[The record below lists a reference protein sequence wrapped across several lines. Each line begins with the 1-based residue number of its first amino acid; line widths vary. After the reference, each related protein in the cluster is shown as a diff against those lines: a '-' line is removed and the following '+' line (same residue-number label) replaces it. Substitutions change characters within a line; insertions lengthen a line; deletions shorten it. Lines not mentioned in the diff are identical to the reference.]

1 MITYIVSYEK
11 QRYVNQAV
19 EETQQTIMNAIAGG
33 EFDFLSFVKQQSEQ
47 IQVVSHILIDLDA
60 LKDSDEEFKQAIN
73 SFRMLY
79 QAKIIILASGRSA
92 GDTLLHDIFCT
103 GIYDIITSSD
113 EELAEEIKHCIVK
126 GMTFKDS
133 LKYKIEETEKDTKE
147 KNGRKPAPVI
157 KEKIIVKNKI
167 QKTAYKETIG
177 FAGAQNRI
185 GVTHNAIICAK
196 ALQRKGFRV
205 ALVESMKEE
214 SAFISIKESYD
225 LEEDKEEYFQMQGIC
240 FYPNCFLQK
249 LSYVLTQDFNFIVI
263 DFGTYSESM
272 VHEFMRC
279 TIPVIVSGSKA
290 WELEKMNCIF
300 ESQELPVL
308 KSYHYLFNF
317 TSGEVHEEI
326 RLNMEPMEHVYF
338 QEYIPDPF
346 SDSVSQAFGE
356 ILKGYMTEE
365 KVKTEKGKKFP
376 FLDLGGVFKR
386 K

>member
-1 MITYIVSYEK
+1 M
-11 QRYVNQAV
+11 
-19 EETQQTIMNAIAGG
+19 
-33 EFDFLSFVKQQSEQ
+33 
-47 IQVVSHILIDLDA
+47 
-60 LKDSDEEFKQAIN
+60 
-73 SFRMLY
+73 
-79 QAKIIILASGRSA
+79 
-92 GDTLLHDIFCT
+92 
-103 GIYDIITSSD
+103 
-113 EELAEEIKHCIVK
+113 
-126 GMTFKDS
+126 
-133 LKYKIEETEKDTKE
+133 
-147 KNGRKPAPVI
+147 
-157 KEKIIVKNKI
+157 
-167 QKTAYKETIG
+167 
-177 FAGAQNRI
+177 
-185 GVTHNAIICAK
+185 
-196 ALQRKGFRV
+196 

-263 DFGTYSESM
+263 DFGIYSESM

-290 WELEKMNCIF
+290 WELEQMNCIF

-317 TSGEVHEEI
+317 TSGEVQEEI

>member
-147 KNGRKPAPVI
+147 KNGRKPAPMI
-157 KEKIIVKNKI
+157 KE
-167 QKTAYKETIG
+167 
-177 FAGAQNRI
+177 
-185 GVTHNAIICAK
+185 
-196 ALQRKGFRV
+196 
-205 ALVESMKEE
+205 
-214 SAFISIKESYD
+214 
-225 LEEDKEEYFQMQGIC
+225 
-240 FYPNCFLQK
+240 
-249 LSYVLTQDFNFIVI
+249 
-263 DFGTYSESM
+263 
-272 VHEFMRC
+272 
-279 TIPVIVSGSKA
+279 
-290 WELEKMNCIF
+290 
-300 ESQELPVL
+300 
-308 KSYHYLFNF
+308 
-317 TSGEVHEEI
+317 
-326 RLNMEPMEHVYF
+326 
-338 QEYIPDPF
+338 
-346 SDSVSQAFGE
+346 
-356 ILKGYMTEE
+356 
-365 KVKTEKGKKFP
+365 
-376 FLDLGGVFKR
+376 
-386 K
+386 

>member
-185 GVTHNAIICAK
+185 GVTHNAIMCAK

-225 LEEDKEEYFQMQGIC
+225 VEEENEEYFQMQGIC

-290 WELEKMNCIF
+290 WELEQMNGIF

-317 TSGEVHEEI
+317 TSGEVQEEI
-326 RLNMEPMEHVYF
+326 RFNMEPMEHVYF

-346 SDSVSQAFGE
+346 SDTVSQAFGE